1 MKPTHEQDLVPP
13 KPAAAA
19 EPPRG
24 LWQRLLAWYLGW
36 LGSIFRPPR

>member
-1 MKPTHEQDLVPP
+1 MKPRHDKDLVPP
-13 KPAAAA
+13 KPAAAD
-19 EPPRG
+19 PQGG